1 MCVDPGD
8 PTPHL
13 LNQLGGWTPDALSI
27 SVVAART
34 ATIRAS
40 VHDMQL
46 TLLAAVALVMVVVF
60 LFLGRIAATA
70 AAGVTVPLSLAGTCA
85 AMWAVGYSIDNLSLM
100 AFVVAVGFVV
110 DDAIVMIE

>member
-13 LNQLGGWTPDALSI
+13 LNQLGGWIPDDLSI
-27 SVVAART
+27 SVVADRT

-70 AAGVTVPLSLAGTCA
+70 AAGVTVSPSLAGTCP
-85 AMWAVGYSIDNLSLM
+85 AMWGVGYPIHNPSLL
-100 AFVVAVGFVV
+100 AS
-110 DDAIVMIE
+110 